1 MNRHY
6 FKNFKGYF
14 SVEKYVDDDLC
25 SNYRFVDE
33 NDRFLGHVETENIND
48 VIDYLIHV
56 KDEFDFFEYFENRY
70 DYGLDYINIMKTYIE
85 DISSG
90 LLPNEFSDNLKE
102 EIKDILFDIEYLDEL
117 EFCEKYDI
125 NKVGKYYFRGNW

>member
-14 SVEKYVDDDLC
+14 SVEKYADDDLC
-25 SNYRFVDE
+25 SDYRFVDE

-70 DYGLDYINIMKTYIE
+70 DYGLNYINIMKTYIE

-90 LLPNEFSDNLKE
+90 LLPNEFGYDLKE

>member
-1 MNRHY
+1 MNRYY

-14 SVEKYVDDDLC
+14 SVEKYADDVLC
-25 SNYRFVDE
+25 KDYRFVDE
-33 NDRFLGHVETENIND
+33 NDRFLGHVETENIDD

-70 DYGLDYINIMKTYIE
+70 DYGLNYINIMKTYIE

-102 EIKDILFDIEYLDEL
+102 EIKEILFDIEYLDEL

-125 NKVGKYYFRGNW
+125 NKIGKYYFRGNW

>member
-25 SNYRFVDE
+25 DDYRFVDE
-33 NDRFLGHVETENIND
+33 NDRFLGHVATENID
-48 VIDYLIHV
+48 DIIDYLIHV

-70 DYGLDYINIMKTYIE
+70 DYSLNDINIMRTYIE
-85 DISSG
+85 DVSSG
-90 LLPNEFSDNLKE
+90 LQPNEFGDDLKE
-102 EIKDILFDIEYLDEL
+102 EIKEILFDIEYLDEL

-125 NKVGKYYFRGNW
+125 NKIGKYYFRGNW